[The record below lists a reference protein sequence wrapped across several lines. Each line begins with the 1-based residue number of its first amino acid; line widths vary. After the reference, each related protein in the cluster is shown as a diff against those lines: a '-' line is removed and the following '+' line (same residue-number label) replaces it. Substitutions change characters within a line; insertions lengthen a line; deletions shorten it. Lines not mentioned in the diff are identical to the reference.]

1 LLRGVTMTNID
12 IRNEPKSAKIFGT
25 ADYAV
30 ALSEIFAGED
40 KVKASFSGLP
50 QVPMR
55 FYRDN
60 VIACEGD
67 RADHMFFV
75 VRGVARS
82 CKNCRQGV
90 RNIVAFYLPGDF
102 FGWTELNHSLS
113 IEAVTDIEVLFIKRS
128 ALLALGS
135 RDTFVGRFLLRAT
148 TIELMRAQDHIL
160 LMSKLAKCRVATFL
174 NDLWVRLGRAE
185 YLDIP
190 MSHQDIADHL
200 GLTIETVS
208 RTIAELERSR
218 MITRVSSKK
227 LLIQSRLAL
236 GHMMN

>member
-1 LLRGVTMTNID
+1 MMNID

-25 ADYAV
+25 ADCAV

-40 KVKASFSGLP
+40 KVKAAFSRLP
-50 QVPMR
+50 QAPVR

-67 RADHMFFV
+67 RADNVFFV

-102 FGWTELNHSLS
+102 FGWTELKHSLS
-113 IEAVTDIEVLFIKRS
+113 IEAVTDMVLFIKRS
-128 ALLALGS
+128 ALLAPRS

-148 TIELMRAQDHIL
+148 TIELMRR
-160 LMSKLAKCRVATFL
+160 K
-174 NDLWVRLGRAE
+174 
-185 YLDIP
+185 
-190 MSHQDIADHL
+190 
-200 GLTIETVS
+200 
-208 RTIAELERSR
+208 
-218 MITRVSSKK
+218 ITYC
-227 LLIQSRLAL
+227 
-236 GHMMN
+236 